1 MDVVDALR
9 QLGGVAVYEELA
21 GVCTEWQVR
30 RAATDGRI
38 VRLRR
43 NRYAL
48 VDTDAHVA
56 AAVAAGGV
64 VSHLSAAAV
73 WGWKLKHE
81 PVRPW
86 VTLPRTRRRPI
97 DNLEI
102 RWADVPDSDVTR
114 HVTRPARTVVDCAKA
129 LPFDEALAVAD
140 SALRGGEVS
149 RRELLEAVRRSS
161 RNRRTKALEVVEAA
175 DPRAAN
181 PFESVVRAIARDVR
195 GLTVVPQ
202 VQIPRVGR
210 VDLCDEELGIVIE
223 AESHEFH
230 SSPAGL
236 RKDVSRYTEC
246 ARQGLVVVRFVWGQA
261 MNQPEQVREALV
273 EVVARRR
280 RDLGFA
286 A

>member
-1 MDVVDALR
+1 MDVVEALR
-9 QLGGVAVYEELA
+9 QLGGVVVYEELA
-21 GVCTEWQVR
+21 GVCTEWQIR
-30 RAATDGRI
+30 RAVTDGRI

-48 VDTDAHVA
+48 VDTDVHVA

-64 VSHLSAAAV
+64 VSHLSAATT
-73 WGWKLKHE
+73 WNWKLKHE
-81 PVRPW
+81 PARPW
-86 VTLPRTRRRPI
+86 VTLPRSRRRPVA
-97 DNLEI
+97 NLEI
-102 RWADVPDSDVTR
+102 RWADIPDADITR

-140 SALRGGEVS
+140 SALRSGVVD
-149 RRELLEAVRRSS
+149 RRQLVAALRRSS
-161 RNRRTKALEVVEAA
+161 RNRRSKASEVIEAA

-181 PFESVVRAIARDVR
+181 PFESVVRALARDVP
-195 GLTVVPQ
+195 GLRVVPQ
-202 VQIPRVGR
+202 VQIQRVGR

-236 RKDVSRYTEC
+236 RKDVNRYTEC

-261 MNQPEQVREALV
+261 MNRPEEVRDALND
-273 EVVARRR
+273 VVIRRR
-280 RDLGFA
+280 RELGLA